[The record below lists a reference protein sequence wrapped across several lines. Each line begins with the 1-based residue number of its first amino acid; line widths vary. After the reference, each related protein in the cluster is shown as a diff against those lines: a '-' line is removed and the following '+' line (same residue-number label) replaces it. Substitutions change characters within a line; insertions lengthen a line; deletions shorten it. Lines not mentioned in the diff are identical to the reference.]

1 MLIRVKD
8 NKITLHGVIWKG
20 DDTYFEHYFS
30 ALEEKYDTIFVHVH
44 TDGGNVFAGNYM
56 KSRLQLSKAKI
67 IIQIDGTAFSMG
79 AFLLAAADERVI
91 VSNGFIMIHQAQGS
105 TRGTAKDH
113 RSNADLLDDMNENF
127 IVDLMRITGKT
138 RKYVMKW
145 FDGDTYFNAKK
156 AEKEGLVDRIVDPV
170 IDIKINETKAL
181 AETDVYGRFSAL
193 LTHTQENNH
202 NNLKTTKTMKTAIIA
217 RFGLVGV
224 SADSSD
230 TAVLEAMQKHLDS
243 QTGGIQTKYDALKKE
258 HDTLTT
264 DVEAK
269 TKVKIDALLKPLEKK
284 VTAEK
289 LATYRTIGETSGVEA
304 LEVALEGAVGKQR
317 KGITDFIT
325 GKDGDVD
332 GAQPVAGWNWDK
344 YQKED
349 PRALETLAKENPD
362 AFNALYKAKF
372 GSEYKA

>member
-1 MLIRVKD
+1 MLIRVK
-8 NKITLHGVIWKG
+8 NNRITIHGVIWQG
-20 DDTYFEHYFS
+20 DDVYFEHYFL
-30 ALEEKYDTIFVHVH
+30 ALEDRYDIIDVHVH
-44 TDGGNVFAGNYM
+44 TKGGDVFAGNYIE
-56 KSRLQLSKAKI
+56 SRLRLSKARI
-67 IIQIDGTAFSMG
+67 RMQIDGTAFSMG
-79 AFLLAAADERVI
+79 AFLLTAADERSI

-127 IVDLMRITGKT
+127 ILGLMRITGKS
-138 RKYVMKW
+138 RKNVLKW

-156 AEKEGLVDRIVDPV
+156 ALKEGLVDSIVDPV
-170 IDIKINETKAL
+170 IDIKINETNAL

-193 LTHTQENNH
+193 LTHTKENNH
-202 NNLKTTKTMKTAIIA
+202 KHLKTKITMKIAIIA

-224 SADSSD
+224 SAESSD

-243 QTGGIQTKYDALKKE
+243 QTEGIKGKYDALKTK
-258 HDTLTT
+258 HNTLTI

-269 TKVKIDALLKPLEKK
+269 QKIKIDALLKTLENK
-284 VTAEK
+284 VDAAK
-289 LATYRTIGETSGVEA
+289 LKTYRTIGETSGVEA
-304 LEVALEGAVGKQR
+304 LEVALEGVVGKQR

-325 GKDGDVD
+325 GKEGGSD

-349 PRALETLAKENPD
+349 PRALENLAKDNPD
-362 AFNALYKAKF
+362 AFNALYKTKF
-372 GSEYKA
+372 GSDFKA